1 MGWIEYEPDQYNKGM
16 AKAAWEVAM
25 EEAQKAGMGT
35 FVKAHQIRPR
45 GKSITSGYVLV
56 PVEPTT
62 AMLFKAQEVFEDF
75 LITVPDYELIEAYKA
90 MIQAAQEENL
100 ND

>member
-56 PVEPTT
+56 PVDSIEKAIQSAVLEFGRPNITATSVKRFAIEYAKRIKEPSD
-62 AMLFKAQEVFEDF
+62 A
-75 LITVPDYELIEAYKA
+75 
-90 MIQAAQEENL
+90 
-100 ND
+100 